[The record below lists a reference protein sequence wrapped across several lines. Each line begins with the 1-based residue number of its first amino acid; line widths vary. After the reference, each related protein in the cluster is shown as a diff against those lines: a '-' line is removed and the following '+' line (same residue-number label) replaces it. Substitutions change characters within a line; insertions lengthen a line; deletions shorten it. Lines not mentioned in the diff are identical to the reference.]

1 MMIDFNSS
9 IWRNQPEYKMR
20 IFYESYGFFFTRD
33 EYKDM
38 SEGKF
43 DFSKHLSDRV
53 RFRTP
58 IQEDKED

>member
-1 MMIDFNSS
+1 
-9 IWRNQPEYKMR
+9 MR